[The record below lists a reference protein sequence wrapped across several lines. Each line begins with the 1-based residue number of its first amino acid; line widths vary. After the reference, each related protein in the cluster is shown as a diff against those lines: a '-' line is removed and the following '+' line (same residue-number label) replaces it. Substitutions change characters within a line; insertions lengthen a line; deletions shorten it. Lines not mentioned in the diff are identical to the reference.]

1 MALGDGRGQRPSPP
15 GRLGAQNLPH
25 TKHSELLE
33 RNGKRAQYFTSHRLR
48 LHPVAAVLTCLL
60 KRHAVQSTISRG
72 YQVEMP
78 IDAALTSWRDPLLA
92 PHQPRRFCNPGSSGS
107 SLFPGSCPGT
117 PERLS
122 RQPIARAARSA
133 RMRLKFGKSEP
144 NASWALR
151 PARYSSELGNEIRKM
166 AHGAEPTPGQ
176 SGFDT
181 KGSWEHPRRSAPRA
195 GGARRAS

>member
-48 LHPVAAVLTCLL
+48 LHPVAALLTCLL

-107 SLFPGSCPGT
+107 SLYPGSCAST
-117 PERLS
+117 LER
-122 RQPIARAARSA
+122 RPRRCVPAAARSA
-133 RMRLKFGKSEP
+133 RLGLKFGDNEPIAHLEVSTARKAGKTSSKSSKCGT
-144 NASWALR
+144 ASRQHAYDR
-151 PARYSSELGNEIRKM
+151 M
-166 AHGAEPTPGQ
+166 
-176 SGFDT
+176 
-181 KGSWEHPRRSAPRA
+181 
-195 GGARRAS
+195 

>member
-48 LHPVAAVLTCLL
+48 LHPVAALLTCLL

-92 PHQPRRFCNPGSSGS
+92 PDQPGRF
-107 SLFPGSCPGT
+107 
-117 PERLS
+117 
-122 RQPIARAARSA
+122 
-133 RMRLKFGKSEP
+133 
-144 NASWALR
+144 
-151 PARYSSELGNEIRKM
+151 
-166 AHGAEPTPGQ
+166 
-176 SGFDT
+176 
-181 KGSWEHPRRSAPRA
+181 
-195 GGARRAS
+195 